1 MKAAFYGYP
10 LLLLL
15 IEILH
20 PLVFL
25 NLASAQVIADFRIP
39 DTICEGTSVVVTN
52 MTTGGSTYYWNFCS
66 GDASNNP
73 IGTNLGNPGG
83 LLDIPT
89 YITMVKQDN
98 DCFSFVSCQG
108 SGVIRYYHGD
118 SFKNDPINWSSLGTF
133 GLISYNEEGIQ
144 IKNDDGRW
152 IGFVCSDTRLIRL
165 DFGSSLWNTPT
176 PSVVGN
182 IPPQNMLHGL
192 SVVKEGNTW
201 IGFAT
206 CSLGNTLL
214 RFNFGTSLL
223 NNPVFTDI
231 GDKTL
236 FDGPGAICLLFE
248 NNNWYAILIAGH
260 NYLAR
265 LDFGNSLLNDP
276 AGIDLGN
283 PGGLDYAVGLTILR
297 DCEKTTGYY
306 VNYLYYGELGKLNFN
321 GGIEGNVTGEIVGNL
336 GDLSQP
342 HSFSELYRQNDT
354 LFTYITTG
362 ETQH

>member
-1 MKAAFYGYP
+1 
-10 LLLLL
+10 
-15 IEILH
+15 
-20 PLVFL
+20 
-25 NLASAQVIADFRIP
+25 
-39 DTICEGTSVVVTN
+39 
-52 MTTGGSTYYWNFCS
+52 MTTGGSKYYWNFCS